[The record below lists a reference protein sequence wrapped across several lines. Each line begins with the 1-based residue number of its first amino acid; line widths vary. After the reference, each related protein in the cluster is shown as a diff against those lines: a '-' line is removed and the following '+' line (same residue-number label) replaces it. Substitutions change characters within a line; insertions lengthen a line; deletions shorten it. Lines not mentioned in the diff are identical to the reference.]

1 MLFHSLVFK
10 EHSSCGW
17 INSNYPVLPKCKML
31 LIKLAYFRATWYL
44 KIFLH
49 MQVAPISLLS
59 FILHFELCTPYQA
72 DTGLRPLGFTPMG
85 SNYPFLP
92 LKDTEK
98 NAKVP
103 LAQRGIQKFL
113 HLNCVNHS
121 CLILLTHW
129 WLGRD
134 GGSWPSILVEVP
146 ARYNSLSSYNTC
158 LLVIAF
164 NCTTRL
170 KVQQLTW

>member
-1 MLFHSLVFK
+1 VRQKTTELFVAAEHTDILSPSTRASSISRSTPGLGSTLLKLQSWMHVRNKRGAAHSPRAYNVLVLF
-10 EHSSCGW
+10 S
-17 INSNYPVLPKCKML
+17 
-31 LIKLAYFRATWYL
+31 F
-44 KIFLH
+44 
-49 MQVAPISLLS
+49 PI
-59 FILHFELCTPYQA
+59 
-72 DTGLRPLGFTPMG
+72 
-85 SNYPFLP
+85 
-92 LKDTEK
+92 
-98 NAKVP
+98 
-103 LAQRGIQKFL
+103 
-113 HLNCVNHS
+113 LNCVNHS

-164 NCTTRL
+164 NCITRL